1 MMIIKK
7 DGKIV
12 EFNEKKI
19 YTSILN
25 AATDI
30 GKAELNESD
39 LKVLV
44 SEIIRRIN
52 IIRKDGTPTSSYE
65 IKGIIVT
72 VLLSDGF
79 TEVFKSYVRF
89 NNK

>member
-1 MMIIKK
+1 MKIIKK
-7 DGKIV
+7 DGTV
-12 EFNEKKI
+12 QEFNEKKI

-44 SEIIRRIN
+44 SD
-52 IIRKDGTPTSSYE
+52 IIRKLKVIRKDDTPTSSYE
-65 IKGIIVT
+65 VKGLIVS
-72 VLLSDGF
+72 VLINNEFND
-79 TEVFKSYVRF
+79 VVKSYAHF